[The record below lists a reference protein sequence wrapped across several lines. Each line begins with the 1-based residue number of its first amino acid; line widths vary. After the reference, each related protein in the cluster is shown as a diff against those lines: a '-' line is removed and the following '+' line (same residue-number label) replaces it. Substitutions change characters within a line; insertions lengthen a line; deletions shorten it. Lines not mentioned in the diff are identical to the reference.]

1 MKFRFKV
8 LIINIILLSIGIS
21 TIGYFMI
28 DKNVNMALQE
38 QVRNAID
45 ENNMLQAAI
54 EYQLLNYA
62 ASSSSLIAQQLPD
75 ITKDVIS
82 GMSASQ
88 SHIYILFNDSI
99 AFSSEEHYQDPVNL
113 FKINTEMGKKKYAI
127 HAENGKYY
135 VYTASCNV
143 LADSNLN
150 IINKRD
156 ITDSY
161 TLMQEEIQYFRFL
174 LVLILVFCSIGMTII
189 CTILTKPLEHLR
201 AVSDSFGKGD
211 YTARA
216 TVYSSDEVGILA
228 NTYNE
233 MAESVEEHVKD
244 LEDMVERQDQFVADF
259 SHEMKTPMT
268 AIIGYADMLR
278 SQELTKENQI
288 TASSYIFN
296 EGRRLETMSQKLFDL
311 IYTKQNRIVKTDFF
325 TKQLMTQVAESVTPG
340 LNAKNITLDFSYD
353 NVKLN
358 GDIDLL
364 KSSFINL
371 IDNARKASP
380 EGKTIRFT
388 GRTSDSGYL
397 ITVQDF
403 GIGIDEK
410 HLSRITDAFYMVDK
424 SRSRT
429 EGGAGLGLSLASMI
443 FSKHDANLSIKS
455 KLNEGTTITVTFP
468 YEANTTTV
476 DEDNHI

>member
-28 DKNVNMALQE
+28 DKNVNMALDE
-38 QVRNAID
+38 QIKNAID

-62 ASSSSLIAQQLPD
+62 ASSSIQIAQQLPD

-88 SHIYILFNDSI
+88 SNIYILYNDSI
-99 AFSSEEHYQDPVNL
+99 AYTTSEQTEDPVNL
-113 FKINTEMGKKKYAI
+113 YKINTEMGKKKYAI
-127 HAENGKYY
+127 HQEKDKYY

-143 LADSNLN
+143 LADKNLN

-161 TLMQEEIQYFRFL
+161 SLMQQEIQYFRFL
-174 LVLILVFCSIGMTII
+174 LVIILVFCSMGMTVI

-201 AVSDSFGKGD
+201 EVSDSFGKGD
-211 YTARA
+211 YTSRA
-216 TVYSSDEVGILA
+216 TVYSSDEVGVLA

-233 MAESVEEHVKD
+233 MAESVEQHVKD
-244 LEDMVERQDQFVADF
+244 LEDMVRRQDQFVADF

-278 SQELTKENQI
+278 SQELTRENQI

-311 IYTKQNRIVKTDFF
+311 IYTKQNRITKSDFY
-325 TKQLMTQVAESVTPG
+325 TMQLMKQVADSVIPA
-340 LNAKNITLDFSYD
+340 LNNKNITLELQYD
-353 NVKLN
+353 NIKLH
-358 GDIDLL
+358 GDIELL

-371 IDNARKASP
+371 IDNARKASKP
-380 EGKTIRFT
+380 GSIIRFT
-388 GRTSDSGYL
+388 GTKSNTHYT

-403 GIGIDEK
+403 GIGMEEK
-410 HLSRITDAFYMVDK
+410 HLNRITDAFYMVDK

-443 FSKHDANLSIKS
+443 FNRHDANLSIAS
-455 KLNEGTTITVTFP
+455 KVNEGTIISVAFPLTGEVT
-468 YEANTTTV
+468 EQQEN
-476 DEDNHI
+476 